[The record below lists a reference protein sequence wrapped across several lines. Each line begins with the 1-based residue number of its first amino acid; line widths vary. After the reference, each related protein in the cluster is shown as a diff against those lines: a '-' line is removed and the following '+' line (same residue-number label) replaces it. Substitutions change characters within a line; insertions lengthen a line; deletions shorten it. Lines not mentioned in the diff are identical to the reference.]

1 MTWRVQHTHS
11 FLKELAQLPAPIRKR
26 VESLAFGEDIKRD
39 PFLAGRTQK
48 LSGYSHYYK
57 IRIGDY
63 RVGLRI
69 DSEAQLIEFRRVLH
83 RREIY
88 RKFP

>member
-1 MTWRVQHTHS
+1 MTWRVHHTHS

-26 VESLAFGEDIKRD
+26 VESIAFGEDIKHD

-57 IRIGDY
+57 IRMGDY
-63 RVGLRI
+63 RIGLRI
-69 DSEAQLIEFRRVLH
+69 DGEGQLIEFRRVLH

>member
-1 MTWRVQHTHS
+1 MNWGVRYTKT
-11 FLKELAQLPAPIRKR
+11 FLKELARLPKNVRGRAEAI
-26 VESLAFGEDIKRD
+26 VFGGEIKEDPYLNGK
-39 PFLAGRTQK
+39 TQK
-48 LSGYSHYYK
+48 LSGFKSFYK

-63 RVGLRI
+63 RIGLLI
-69 DSEAQLIEFRRVLH
+69 DEDNQIIEFQRILH

>member
-57 IRIGDY
+57 IRIGD
-63 RVGLRI
+63 
-69 DSEAQLIEFRRVLH
+69 
-83 RREIY
+83 
-88 RKFP
+88 